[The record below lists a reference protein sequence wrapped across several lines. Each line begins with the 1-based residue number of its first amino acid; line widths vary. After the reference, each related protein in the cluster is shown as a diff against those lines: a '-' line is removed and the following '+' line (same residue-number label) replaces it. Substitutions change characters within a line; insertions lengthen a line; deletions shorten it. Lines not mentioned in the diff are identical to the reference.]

1 MMANLREAVRQAL
14 PPQMVHAYRVIR
26 HTMLWPHEWEVVAAR
41 QFLSNDKVA
50 IDVGANVGLF
60 ASVLAR
66 RSQKVIAF
74 EPNPVCAAH
83 LAKVMPRNCEV
94 IAKAVSDHAG
104 RTALRVPLF
113 DGTISHALGTLEAAN
128 HLDDSPDAANCVAYT
143 VDTVTLD
150 QVLLAPARSS
160 DRIGF
165 VNIDAEGHEFAIL
178 RGGEGMLA
186 AHRPVL
192 LLELEYRHGTQVAEI
207 FDWLKQRRYV
217 PRALTDTRNLAPI
230 DADGLRRLQDD
241 ERLARR
247 LAGDRH
253 AGYVNNVFFLP
264 EA

>member
-1 MMANLREAVRQAL
+1 MVNLREVVRQAL
-14 PPQMVHAYRVIR
+14 PPKVVHAYRVIR
-26 HTMLWPHEWEVVAAR
+26 HTMLWPHEWEMVAAR
-41 QFLSNDKVA
+41 QFLSPHKVA
-50 IDVGANVGLF
+50 VDVGANVGLF

-66 RSQKVIAF
+66 HSRKVIAF
-74 EPNPVCAAH
+74 EANPECAAH
-83 LAKVMPRNCEV
+83 LAKVMPRNCEIV
-94 IAKAVSDHAG
+94 AKAVSDHAG
-104 RTALRVPLF
+104 RTTLRVPVS
-113 DGTISHALGTLEAAN
+113 DGTISHALGRLERAN
-128 HLDDSPDAANCVAYT
+128 RLDAGPEAANCVTYT
-143 VDTVTLD
+143 VETVTLD
-150 QVLLAPARSS
+150 RVLLAQEPSS

-192 LLELEYRHGTQVAEI
+192 LLELEYRHGSQVAEI
-207 FDWLKQRRYV
+207 FEWLERRRYV
-217 PRALTDTRNLAPI
+217 PRALIDTRNLTSI
-230 DADGLRRLQDD
+230 DAEGLRPLQDD